1 MGRPPGS
8 TNRKKAAK
16 ATGEEQTKPRADN
29 PKMSSVQANGPTAE
43 EKRQYLEAFRKKMRG
58 LADHNKV
65 GSEMRGSLRSL
76 LKSFANKGGSPKML
90 KRMWEL
96 TDMSKAEAEAEVQEF
111 IGYAT
116 DIGISVS
123 FDEEGQATLDD
134 MMKAPPPKPT
144 PAAEISLKLARAY
157 SDGWN
162 SAMSGGTISDN
173 PHRAGT
179 EEGQQWA
186 KGLTDYV
193 WEQEN
198 GRNPGTPPAGAPPTN
213 GPDLPADPA

>member
-16 ATGEEQTKPRADN
+16 ATGAEQTKPRADN

-43 EKRQYLEAFRKKMRG
+43 EKRQYLENYRKRMRAV
-58 LADHNKV
+58 ADHNKV
-65 GSEMRGSLRSL
+65 GAELRGGVRSL
-76 LKSFANKGGSPKML
+76 LRSFEQKGGSSKML
-90 KRMWEL
+90 RRMWEL

-123 FDEEGQATLDD
+123 FNEEGQATLDD

-162 SAMSGGTISDN
+162 SAMSGGAITDN
-173 PHRAGT
+173 PFRQGT

-186 KGLTDYV
+186 KGMTDYV

-198 GRNPGTPPAGAPPTN
+198 GRNPGTPPASPPAKN

>member
-123 FDEEGQATLDD
+123 FNEEGQATLDEV
-134 MMKAPPPKPT
+134 MKAPPPKPT
-144 PAAEISLKLARAY
+144 PAAETNLKLARSF

-162 SAMSGGTISDN
+162 SAMSGGTVADN
-173 PHRAGT
+173 PHRQGS
-179 EEGQQWA
+179 EEAQQWF
-186 KGLTDYV
+186 KGMSDYI
-193 WEQEN
+193 WEQEH
-198 GRNPGTPPAGAPPTN
+198 GRS
-213 GPDLPADPA
+213 PDKSPDQTVASDMPADPGP